1 MTEPKETK
9 TERVFQERLRA
20 VQTALKAP
28 KGQRNTFGNY
38 NYRNC
43 EDILEA
49 VKPLLAEHELTLLIG
64 DNLVMIGDRYYVKAV
79 AKVSDDLGGSADAAG
94 FAREEEIKKGMDPSQ
109 ITGAASSYARKYALN
124 GLFLID
130 DTKDS
135 DTTNEHDKAPAAPR
149 PSVAVP
155 SRSIGRPAMPVKQ
168 TVPPPDLLFMPTDD
182 GPYDSLPL
190 AKPEATPAERIHPLT
205 VTKLGSALQLKGIT
219 DQNMRKDI
227 LSSIARQEY
236 MTTSFLELD
245 EEQAQSIL
253 KRISLAKQE
262 DLIALIDPFA
272 PIG

>member
-1 MTEPKETK
+1 MAKSDSIENLAKALVAAQGEFIAIPKTDSNPFFK
-9 TERVFQERLRA
+9 SKYAGLPA
-20 VQTALKAP
+20 VV
-28 KGQRNTFGNY
+28 
-38 NYRNC
+38 
-43 EDILEA
+43 E
-49 VKPLLAEHELTLLIG
+49 
-64 DNLVMIGDRYYVKAV
+64 
-79 AKVSDDLGGSADAAG
+79 
-94 FAREEEIKKGMDPSQ
+94 
-109 ITGAASSYARKYALN
+109 AASSILAKNGLAVSQFITASEEHQKQYLTTYLLHTSGEYIVHDMELMLSKQDAQGQGSAITYARRYSYMAVL
-124 GLFLID
+124 GLVAD
-130 DTKDS
+130 DDDDGNAAS
-135 DTTNEHDKAPAAPR
+135 PRTTPR

-168 TVPPPDLLFMPTDD
+168 TVPPPALLFMPTDD